1 MSGTRPRM
9 QRAIQCRRS
18 VKSDDGI
25 SFLGRRAS
33 RENLIDGDR
42 QATGLSVRGRC
53 SGRPSLED
61 SSGADEPGKPARD
74 RSIDLEVGIFARVA
88 HDGVRVFPE
97 LIDRVAL
104 P

>member
-18 VKSDDGI
+18 VKSDDGT

-53 SGRPSLED
+53 FWGGRPYKTAQAPTSRG
-61 SSGADEPGKPARD
+61 SPRAIAASTSK
-74 RSIDLEVGIFARVA
+74 
-88 HDGVRVFPE
+88 
-97 LIDRVAL
+97 
-104 P
+104 